1 MDVANITGLST
12 FKASTPTLP
21 VATGLSLTPGQTDA
35 GLKSQDGSSK
45 RDASQEEVK
54 GAVADIQ
61 SFVQNVNRYLAFNV
75 DESSGDIVVK
85 VMDADSGQLIRQIPS
100 EEVLRLA
107 ERLDDVRSLMFETKA

>member
-1 MDVANITGLST
+1 MDVANINNLST
-12 FKASTPTLP
+12 FKTSVPVSVSTGPIQASSQTED
-21 VATGLSLTPGQTDA
+21 GQSNGTTQS
-35 GLKSQDGSSK
+35 G
-45 RDASQEEVK
+45 DASRENVK
-54 GAVADIQ
+54 GAVAEIQ
-61 SFVQNVNRYLAFNV
+61 SFVQNVNRYLNFNV